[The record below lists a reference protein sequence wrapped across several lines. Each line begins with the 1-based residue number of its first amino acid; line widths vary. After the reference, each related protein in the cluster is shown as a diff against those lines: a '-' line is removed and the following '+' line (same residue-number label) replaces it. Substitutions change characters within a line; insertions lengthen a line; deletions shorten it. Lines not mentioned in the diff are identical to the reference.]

1 MTPPSPY
8 RPIRQDNLRE
18 VLHATWPSL
27 APALALLV
35 VYLLAVGF

>member
-1 MTPPSPY
+1 MTTPAPHRQV
-8 RPIRQDNLRE
+8 RPDTLRE